1 MSSNIVQKFK
11 ELHWLQKSAV
21 IVTLVLALYTTVG
34 FLLLPP
40 IVKYVLR
47 SQLSKHLQR
56 EASIERLY
64 FNPWALSIEIDGL
77 KIKDKDSPA
86 DTFVAFK
93 KFYGNLAG
101 RSIFLFAPVVQ
112 QIELVEPY
120 FRIVRI
126 DGEHFNFSDLLQQKK
141 PEGPGGQSAGPVTLP
156 KFSIEDLRVRAGKI
170 EIADRLLQKDHTI
183 ADINFTIPAID
194 NLDPAKGAQFQP
206 DLTLAINNSP
216 AHLSGDVQLLPQKRG
231 AAVNVNL
238 ENVELAHYSPYLPEA
253 CRFAVTSGQL
263 GVKTQITFEQPAAA
277 EPMLKVTADATLSN
291 LHVAAADG
299 GELLGLEQLL
309 VSGVEFEAL
318 AGRLHIA
325 DVDIQGP
332 TAKVARDAKGQVNLA
347 ALYIPPPQQ
356 ERPTEQEPQANK
368 PFAFIL
374 DELKLAQG
382 KIAFS
387 DGAAASPFSTTL
399 YPLEVNV
406 KNFSNAPEAKLDISF
421 SAKTEAGETLSGNG
435 AVSLAPLSASG
446 TISLTGLSIPKY
458 APYFQNKIP
467 FEIKG
472 TTVDFATDY
481 HFAQGAQGPAVS
493 LHNMKSAVHSLA
505 LGAKGES
512 DQPIQIG
519 SIGLSGGSFDLAGKQ
534 LTIAEISS
542 SKGALDVVR
551 QQDGQLN
558 LLTLLAPPRSGLDE
572 PGPEPAEASAPA
584 GGPTWHVAINSVKL
598 SDYAIRAQDRQAPEP
613 VTITADNLQL
623 GLQNVSL
630 DPSQES
636 GLSLSLLLNQSGKIS
651 IDGKLRLQPLLA
663 DLRLNWQDIEIKPF
677 EPYFRDQ
684 VKVYVVGGKLAVAG
698 NFRLEKQQPDQ
709 LVINY
714 AGDFGLFDFTSLPKA
729 EGDEIVKWQTFALTG
744 IKAGNAPLQFEAQR
758 VDFFGFT
765 FFVRINPDGTIN
777 FRQVLK
783 DEAVGPTAAKA
794 AAPPPAAAPAPR
806 KGEKAPRQGA
816 APAKKQPLPV
826 AIKIHEV
833 VLKDGDIDFT
843 DSYIQPSF
851 HARFYSAA
859 GTITGLSTEPGSQA
873 AVQIKAKVDEHAPAQ
888 IVGKINPL
896 TPDLFLDMSISA
908 KNLDLTITNPYARKF
923 AGYPVKK
930 GKLNFDFKYKIAKD
944 NLDANHRL
952 EFDNLTLGEKVNS
965 PDATDLPIK
974 FALSLMQDR
983 NGDMVLELPISGKL
997 SDPKFD
1003 FSKIIKA
1010 ALSNIMKKI
1019 VTAPFAMLGSI
1030 FGAARPEDLNYV
1042 EFAPGSSDITPEAA
1056 KKLDIISK
1064 GLFERPKLELDIT
1077 GYVDQ
1082 QADAKVL
1089 LEQKQKQL
1097 QQAEAARQQAA
1108 QAEPKGKAG
1117 GKGEAKKPTQQAPTQ
1132 QAQKAEAGQ
1141 KGAAPAAP
1149 AAKLELDPKE
1159 LEQLAAN
1166 RAKSVR
1172 DYLLKSGQLEPERI
1186 YIVAADSPE
1195 PKGDSKVKKSS
1206 AVLSL
1211 K

>member
-1 MSSNIVQKFK
+1 MSSNIVQRFK
-11 ELHWLQKSAV
+11 ELHWLQKSAI
-21 IVTLVLALYTTVG
+21 IVALVLLLYTTVG

-56 EASIERLY
+56 ETSIERLY
-64 FNPWALSIEIDGL
+64 FNPWALSLEIDGL
-77 KIKDKDSPA
+77 KIKDKDSPESA
-86 DTFVAFK
+86 FVAFK

-101 RSIFLFAPVVQ
+101 KSIFVFAPVVQ
-112 QIELVEPY
+112 QVELVEPY
-120 FRIVRI
+120 VRIVRI
-126 DGEHFNFSDLLQQKK
+126 DREHFNFSDLLQQKE
-141 PEGPGGQSAGPVTLP
+141 PEGTGEQPSDPATLP
-156 KFSIEDLRVRAGKI
+156 KFSIKDLQVRAGKI
-170 EIADRLLQKDHTI
+170 EIADQLLQKDHTI

-206 DLTLAINNSP
+206 ELTLAINNSP
-216 AHLSGDVQLLPQKRG
+216 AHLSGDVQLLPEKRG
-231 AAVNVNL
+231 AAVTLNF
-238 ENVELAHYSPYLPEA
+238 ENVDLAHYSPYLPEG
-253 CRFAVTSGQL
+253 CRFTLTSGQF
-263 GVKTQITFEQPAAA
+263 GMKTQITYDQPAAA
-277 EPMLKVTADATLSN
+277 EPTLKVTADASLSN
-291 LHVAAADG
+291 LQVAAADG

-309 VSGVEFEAL
+309 VSGADFEVL

-325 DVDIQGP
+325 GVDIQGP
-332 TAKVARDAKGQVNLA
+332 TAKVSRDAKGQINLA
-347 ALYIPPPQQ
+347 ALYVPPPHQ
-356 ERPTEQEPQANK
+356 EKPTKAEPQSK
-368 PFAFIL
+368 TPFAFIL

-382 KIAFS
+382 KIAFF
-387 DGAAASPFSTTL
+387 DGTAASPFSATL
-399 YPLEVNV
+399 YPLEVSV
-406 KNFSNAPEAKLDISF
+406 KNFSNAPEAKLDVSF
-421 SAKTEAGETLSGNG
+421 SAKSEAGETFSGHG
-435 AVSLAPLSASG
+435 AVSLAPLTASG
-446 TISLTGLSIPKY
+446 NIRLSGLSVPKY

-472 TTVDFATDY
+472 TSVDFAADY

-493 LHNMKSAVHSLA
+493 LNNMKAAVHSLA
-505 LGAKGES
+505 IGARGES
-512 DQPIQIG
+512 DLPIQIG
-519 SIGLSGGSFDLAGKQ
+519 SIGMSGGSFDLAGKQ
-534 LTIAEISS
+534 LTVAEISS
-542 SKGALDVVR
+542 SKGALNVVR
-551 QQDGQLN
+551 QQDGQLS
-558 LLTLLAPPRSGLDE
+558 LLKLLAPPRPGQDE
-572 PGPEPAEASAPA
+572 PGPELAEAPAPTESPA
-584 GGPTWHVAINSVKL
+584 WHVAINSIKL
-598 SDYAIRAQDRQAPEP
+598 SDYAIRAQDLQTPEP

-623 GLQNVSL
+623 NLQSISL

-636 GLSLSLLLNQSGKIS
+636 GLSLSLLLNQTGKMS
-651 IDGKLRLQPLLA
+651 IDGKIRLQPLLA
-663 DLRLNWQDIEIKPF
+663 DLQLNWQDIEIKPF

-684 VKVYVVGGKLAVAG
+684 VKVYVVGGRLTAAG
-698 NFRLEKQQPDQ
+698 NFRLEKQPPEQ

-783 DEAVGPTAAKA
+783 DEAVEPATANVET
-794 AAPPPAAAPAPR
+794 PPPTTAPAPR
-806 KGEKAPRQGA
+806 KGRQAVRQGA

-859 GTITGLSTEPGSQA
+859 GSITGLSTEPGSQA

-908 KNLDLTITNPYARKF
+908 KNLDLTLTNPYARKF

-983 NGDMVLELPISGKL
+983 NGDMVLEIPISGKL

-1030 FGAARPEDLNYV
+1030 FGAARHEDLNYV
-1042 EFAPGSSDITPEAA
+1042 EFALGSSEITAEAA
-1056 KKLDIISK
+1056 KKLDLISK

-1097 QQAEAARQQAA
+1097 QKAEAAKQQAL
-1108 QAEPKGKAG
+1108 QAAPKGKAG
-1117 GKGEAKKPTQQAPTQ
+1117 GKSEAKKIAQEGPTE
-1132 QAQKAEAGQ
+1132 QAQKADAGQ
-1141 KGAAPAAP
+1141 KPPALAAPAP
-1149 AAKLELDPKE
+1149 KLELDPKE

-1186 YIVAADSPE
+1186 FIVAADSPE
-1195 PKGDSKVKKSS
+1195 PKGDAKVKKSS

>member
-1 MSSNIVQKFK
+1 MSSHIVQKFK
-11 ELHWLQKSAV
+11 GLHWLQKSAI
-21 IVTLVLALYTTVG
+21 IVALVLLLYTTVG

-40 IVKYVLR
+40 VAKYVLR
-47 SQLSKHLQR
+47 SQISKHLQR
-56 EASIERLY
+56 EVSIERLY
-64 FNPWALSIEIDGL
+64 FNPWALSLEIDGF
-77 KIKDKDSPA
+77 KIQDKDSPEN
-86 DTFVAFK
+86 TFAAFK
-93 KFYGNLAG
+93 KLYGNLAG
-101 RSIFLFAPVVQ
+101 KSIFVFAPVVQ
-112 QIELVEPY
+112 QIELLEPY
-120 FRIVRI
+120 LRIVRI
-126 DGEHFNFSDLLQQKK
+126 DRQHFNFSDLLQQSA
-141 PEGPGGQSAGPVTLP
+141 PEGQSAQLTGPATLP
-156 KFSIEDLRVRAGKI
+156 KFSIKDLQVRSGKI
-170 EIADRLLQKDHTI
+170 EITDQLLQKEHSI

-194 NLDPAKGAQFQP
+194 NLDPAKGAQFKP
-206 DLTLAINNSP
+206 ELALTINSSP
-216 AHLSGDVQLLPQKRG
+216 AHLSGEVQLLPENRG
-231 AAVNVNL
+231 AVVNVNL
-238 ENVELAHYSPYLPEA
+238 ENLELAHYSPYLPEA
-253 CRFAVTSGQL
+253 CRFAVTSGRL

-277 EPMLKVTADATLSN
+277 DPSLKVTADASLNN
-291 LHVAAADG
+291 LQVAAADG
-299 GELLGLEQLL
+299 GELFGLEQLL
-309 VSGVEFEAL
+309 VSGVDFEVL

-325 DVDIQGP
+325 GVEIQGP
-332 TAKVARDAKGQVNLA
+332 AAKVSRDAKGQINLA
-347 ALYIPPPQQ
+347 ALYAPPPHQDK
-356 ERPTEQEPQANK
+356 PTEAEPQSK
-368 PFAFIL
+368 RPFSFIL

-387 DGAAASPFSTTL
+387 DAAAASPFHTTL
-399 YPLEVNV
+399 YPLEVSV
-406 KNFSNAPEAKLDISF
+406 KNFNNAPESKLDVSF
-421 SAKTEAGETLSGNG
+421 SAKTEAGEAFSGNSTI
-435 AVSLAPLSASG
+435 SLAPLVASG
-446 TISLTGLSIPKY
+446 SISLSGISVPKY
-458 APYFQNKIP
+458 APYFQSKVP

-472 TTVDFATDY
+472 TSVDFATDY
-481 HFAQGAQGPAVS
+481 HFAQGAQAPAVT
-493 LHNMKSAVHSLA
+493 LTNMKSAVHSLTI
-505 LGAKGES
+505 GARGES
-512 DQPIQIG
+512 DLPIQIG
-519 SIGLSGGSFDLAGKQ
+519 SIELSGGAFNLAGKQ
-534 LTIAEISS
+534 LTIAEVSS
-542 SKGALDVVR
+542 SKGAIDVVR
-551 QQDGQLN
+551 HQDGQLN
-558 LLTLLAPPRSGLDE
+558 LLKLLAPPRPGQDE
-572 PGPEPAEASAPA
+572 PGPVEAPAPA
-584 GGPTWHVAINSVKL
+584 GGPAWHIAINSIKL
-598 SDYAIRAQDRQAPEP
+598 NDYAIRAQDLQAPEP

-636 GLSLSLLLNQSGKIS
+636 GLSLSLLLNQTGKMS
-651 IDGKLRLQPLLA
+651 IDGRIRLQPLLA
-663 DLRLNWQDIEIKPF
+663 DLQLNWQDIEIKPF

-684 VKVYVVGGKLAVAG
+684 VKVHVVGGKLAAAG
-698 NFRLEKQQPDQ
+698 NFRLEKQPPDQ

-783 DEAVGPTAAKA
+783 DEAEKPAAAKTET
-794 AAPPPAAAPAPR
+794 PPPTAAPAPR
-806 KGEKAPRQGA
+806 KGSQAAKQGT
-816 APAKKQPLPV
+816 APAQKQPLPV

-833 VLKDGDIDFT
+833 VLRDGDIDFT
-843 DSYIQPSF
+843 DNYIQPSF

-930 GKLNFDFKYKIAKD
+930 GKLNFDFKYKIVKD

-1030 FGAARPEDLNYV
+1030 FGAARSEDLNYV
-1042 EFAPGSSDITPEAA
+1042 EFAPGSSEITAEAA
-1056 KKLDIISK
+1056 KKLDLISK

-1097 QQAEAARQQAA
+1097 QAAEAAKQQAPQTA
-1108 QAEPKGKAG
+1108 PKGKAV
-1117 GKGEAKKPTQQAPTQ
+1117 GKSEAKKTAQESPTE
-1132 QAQKAEAGQ
+1132 QAQKADAGQ
-1141 KGAAPAAP
+1141 KPPAPVAAAPKP
-1149 AAKLELDPKE
+1149 ELDPKE

-1186 YIVAADSPE
+1186 FIVAADSPE
-1195 PKGDSKVKKSS
+1195 PKGDAKVKKSS